1 MLLKVLTA
9 IADKLNYTI
18 DKNTLEGFMPSATQ
32 EESMRKLC
40 DMLGYTMKYY
50 QSATTSVNI
59 SYVGTDYDLE
69 SDGAVIVLPQFTNI
83 KNEDEDLN
91 YVTLEQATLSGS
103 ISSVSIDAIEG
114 EYVQYDSIT
123 KDQLDDNH
131 RYYLPES
138 QIAENGIFLFDSTNS
153 ALKYEKVN
161 NRNAQVLGTKCWKFG
176 YDSRKDMPYIE
187 FPSDINNIIGNGI
200 SFGFIRTNGANGN
213 TSVATLTKMS
223 ASGITMTL
231 SSGDVDC
238 EDD

>member
-18 DKNTLEGFMPSATQ
+18 DKNTLEAFMPSATQ

-59 SYVGTDYDLE
+59 SYVGTDYDIE
-69 SDGAVIVLPQFTNI
+69 SDGAIIVIPQFTNI

-103 ISSVSIDAIEG
+103 ISSISIDAIEG
-114 EYVQYDSIT
+114 EYVQYDNIT
-123 KDQLDDNH
+123 KEQLDDNR

-161 NRNAQVLGTKCWKFG
+161 NLNTQVLGTKCWKFG

-213 TSVATLTKMS
+213 ISAATLTKMS
-223 ASGITMTL
+223 ASGITMSL
-231 SSGDVDC
+231 SSGDIDC